1 MLQQSFS
8 TCRTCGGKLIKKDTK
23 RKASQLLQPYYYKAY
38 YYCSACKK
46 IYHSDAFKV
55 TNKVSH
61 PEPFDRHPEQSEG
74 AQGKLREGSHEILR
88 FTQNDN
94 DAYEVE
100 IWTDGACVFNGT
112 HNAKAAW
119 AFVAGEYEESGKLK
133 GKQTNN
139 RAEAYAIYH
148 ALVWTAKQG
157 NKHVC
162 IYTDSQ
168 ITIHGLNKPAEKVY
182 GILEAC
188 GLLDKFST
196 LKKNGGIVY
205 ALQEGDIYSSDE
217 TIMIL
222 EGKVQDII
230 PFETIL
236 LGVISAETTKENDK
250 TEIDLAVVTNKM

>member
-168 ITIHGLNKPAEKVY
+168 ITIHGLNKPAEKV
-182 GILEAC
+182 
-188 GLLDKFST
+188 
-196 LKKNGGIVY
+196 
-205 ALQEGDIYSSDE
+205 
-217 TIMIL
+217 
-222 EGKVQDII
+222 
-230 PFETIL
+230 
-236 LGVISAETTKENDK
+236 KENRDIFEAIAKVIVRNALIVRYEKVLGHAGDVNNERADK
-250 TEIDLAVVTNKM
+250 LANTRAGVLPQ